1 MCLELLHTWS
11 NAKYKVRRPIV
22 ISSES
27 NSLKSGN
34 LVFTQRA
41 CMHECE
47 LHSHKTDRAKNLPN
61 TCEIIYFCGRDYYE
75 IFIEHLP
82 GNIRK
87 H

>member
-1 MCLELLHTWS
+1 
-11 NAKYKVRRPIV
+11 
-22 ISSES
+22 
-27 NSLKSGN
+27 
-34 LVFTQRA
+34 
-41 CMHECE
+41 MHECD